1 MAAVTVIGAGN
12 LGGAVAALAA
22 KAGAT
27 VQLLVRDPAKV
38 SDFAASVGAAIGR
51 IGDAATG
58 DIVVLAVP
66 YSAVPEVL
74 STYAGAWDG
83 RIVVDATNPVDMATF
98 DGLVVPGDSSAAQEF
113 QASTPA
119 VRVVKAFNTNFAAT
133 LATGAVGSAPTTV
146 LIAGDDDSAKHAVA
160 DLVRGAGLRAADAG
174 SLKRARELEALAF
187 LQMTLAAAGT
197 TSWTSGFALFD

>member
-1 MAAVTVIGAGN
+1 MR
-12 LGGAVAALAA
+12 
-22 KAGAT
+22 
-27 VQLLVRDPAKV
+27 LLVRDPAKV
-38 SDFAASVGAAIGR
+38 STSPHPSCGHRR

-74 STYAGAWDG
+74 STYAGAWDAEPWSTHQPG
-83 RIVVDATNPVDMATF
+83 RHGDLRR
-98 DGLVVPGDSSAAQEF
+98 LVVPGDSSAAQEF

-133 LATGAVGSAPTTV
+133 LATGAVRSAPTTV

-174 SLKRARELEALAF
+174 SLSAHESSKPSRSSR
-187 LQMTLAAAGT
+187 
-197 TSWTSGFALFD
+197 